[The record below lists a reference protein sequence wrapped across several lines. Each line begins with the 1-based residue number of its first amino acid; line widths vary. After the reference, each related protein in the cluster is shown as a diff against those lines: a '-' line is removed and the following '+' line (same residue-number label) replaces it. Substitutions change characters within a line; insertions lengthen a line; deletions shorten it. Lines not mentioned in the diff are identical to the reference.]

1 MRLTKKDIDRA
12 NKRRKY
18 SDGRGLF
25 LSVSKTGSKTWAF
38 CYRFPNPD
46 SLKGYKE
53 REMGLGSIDF
63 MSLDDA
69 RDRALELRRMV
80 RQGVDPMAERDRENR
95 AVVRQ
100 KRDGSTFK
108 QVAER
113 FIDMKKAEW
122 DAGGRSEQS
131 WRSSLG
137 NHVYPKIGAKL
148 VTDVDRLDVRD
159 LLLPIWT
166 TVTTTATRLL
176 PRIEEVFEFAIAEG
190 LMSGENPADRAKVRK
205 LLPAASRVYA
215 PKQHKA
221 LSYADLPAFMPTLR
235 RRDGIAPKALE
246 FLILTAS
253 RTSDVTGAT
262 WDEFDLDAGL
272 WSIPASR
279 MKVKKHRSGA
289 ERAPHRVPLPPVA
302 VALLRALPREADN
315 PHAFISRTKTGCGLS
330 NMAMLDLLKND
341 LGYAGSATVH
351 GFRSSFRT
359 WVSEATSYP
368 DDLAEKALAHEE
380 EDKVVAAYKRTDL
393 YEKRRPMMA
402 DWAAFLDGGDDDAA

>member
-25 LSVSKTGSKTWAF
+25 LSVSKTGTKTWAF

-46 SLKGYKE
+46 SPKGYRE

-63 MSLDDA
+63 MTLDEA

-80 RQGVDPMAERDRENR
+80 RQGIDPMAERDRETR

-108 QVAER
+108 DVAER
-113 FIDMKKAEW
+113 YIAMKKAEW
-122 DAGGRSEQS
+122 DEGGRSEQS
-131 WRSSLG
+131 WRSSLSK
-137 NHVYPKIGAKL
+137 HVFPHIGEKPITA
-148 VTDVDRLDVRD
+148 VDRLDIRD

-176 PRIEEVFEFAIAEG
+176 PRMEEVFEYAIAEG
-190 LMSGENPADRAKVRK
+190 LMSGENPADRAKVRR
-205 LLPAASRVYA
+205 LLPAASRVYS
-215 PKQHKA
+215 PKRHKA
-221 LSYADLPAFMPTLR
+221 LGYTDLPAFMPTLR
-235 RRDGIAPKALE
+235 EREGVAPKALE
-246 FLILTAS
+246 FLILTAA

-262 WDEFDLDAGL
+262 WDEIDLENAV
-272 WSIPASR
+272 WTIPASR
-279 MKVKKHRSGA
+279 MKVKKHKSGA
-289 ERAPHRVPLPPVA
+289 ERPPHRVPLSPPAVA
-302 VALLRALPREADN
+302 VLKAAVREEGN
-315 PHAFISRTKTGCGLS
+315 KHVFISRTKTGRGLS

-341 LGYAGSATVH
+341 LGYAGEATVH

-359 WVSEATSYP
+359 WAAEATSYP
-368 DDLAEKALAHEE
+368 EDLAEKALAHEE

-393 YEKRRPMMA
+393 FEKRRPMMD
-402 DWAAFLDGGDDDAA
+402 DWAVFLDGAPDAA